1 MKQVVFNFILVLC
14 WFYVLKLFSFVLSN
28 FVCSCQP
35 ICWMILWLL
44 SWCGDAVARNSKRDS
59 RSVFILYS
67 RKVSC
72 RKFSLSRTRCAGRGL
87 ELVPLRFPLVP
98 LNWIFRWYQEKPLG
112 SLTKHNWI
120 SHKDKWRTII
130 RVNGFIVMI
139 MVSGLCQH
147 QSQVM
152 LWKRVNWTME
162 RSIPLSKLHAA

>member
-1 MKQVVFNFILVLC
+1 M
-14 WFYVLKLFSFVLSN
+14 
-28 FVCSCQP
+28 
-35 ICWMILWLL
+35 
-44 SWCGDAVARNSKRDS
+44 VARNSKSECRF
-59 RSVFILYS
+59 VFILYS

-72 RKFSLSRTRCAGRGL
+72 RKVSLSRTRCAGRGL

-112 SLTKHNWI
+112 SLTRHNWI
-120 SHKDKWRTII
+120 SHKDKWRTIM

-152 LWKRVNWTME
+152 LWKTLTDRLL
-162 RSIPLSKLHAA
+162 RLSINDIQTLAEKEGGSPKSLSIYSWASINVILA